1 GGPFEAPRVLAYA
14 DPMDWGPRP
23 DALHR
28 LDELRI
34 NDALLDRLAAIT
46 VDPAA
51 IRPSD
56 VATEGAREGARDPAV
71 MIAPGVE
78 SAPPAAVAAET
89 PSAVARAVVTE
100 TPPVAAAPAV
110 VEEALAVDAPIAVVA
125 KAPTVQ
131 ITETRSVDTERA
143 SPVHTTILLA
153 AVEIAAKANYRAASL
168 RANWSGS
175 I

>member
-1 GGPFEAPRVLAYA
+1 MLRRITAGRRRTRQGIRCGMLPDIRFAIGAVLASALLIITAFGLAATVRIAHHKTGGPFEAPRVLAYA

-56 VATEGAREGARDPAV
+56 VATEGAREGARDP
-71 MIAPGVE
+71 
-78 SAPPAAVAAET
+78 
-89 PSAVARAVVTE
+89 
-100 TPPVAAAPAV
+100 
-110 VEEALAVDAPIAVVA
+110 
-125 KAPTVQ
+125 
-131 ITETRSVDTERA
+131 
-143 SPVHTTILLA
+143 
-153 AVEIAAKANYRAASL
+153 
-168 RANWSGS
+168 
-175 I
+175 